1 MIRELIRAI
10 QVLPKNDLPVD
21 KRVDLTVET
30 DEQTQSCIWQFWDL
44 IREHVLLRTLSFG
57 HTSKME
63 SMKSPKPI

>member
-30 DEQTQSCIWQFWDL
+30 DEQTQSCIWQFGDL